1 MVELGQS
8 MSSVQELLVNH
19 MSLAEL
25 EQVLKVRSRSS
36 EQEQQVNHRN
46 PELEQVQEQEQ
57 NMQEQQVL
65 EQELSKQEQ
74 QVLVQEQ
81 SRSSEQVQQV
91 NHKNPGR
98 QQELVQ
104 MVDYKIGLGQ
114 MVDYMKKKEQK
125 TQQL

>member
-1 MVELGQS
+1 

-36 EQEQQVNHRN
+36 EQVQQVNHRN
-46 PELEQVQEQEQ
+46 PELEQEQVQKQEQ

>member
-46 PELEQVQEQEQ
+46 PELEQLQEQEQEQEQ

-65 EQELSKQEQ
+65 EQGQSMQ
-74 QVLVQEQ
+74 VQEQ
-81 SRSSEQVQQV
+81 CRSSEQVQQV

>member
-25 EQVLKVRSRSS
+25 EQVLKVR
-36 EQEQQVNHRN
+36 
-46 PELEQVQEQEQ
+46 
-57 NMQEQQVL
+57 
-65 EQELSKQEQ
+65 
-74 QVLVQEQ
+74 

>member
-1 MVELGQS
+1 
-8 MSSVQELLVNH
+8 
-19 MSLAEL
+19 
-25 EQVLKVRSRSS
+25 
-36 EQEQQVNHRN
+36 
-46 PELEQVQEQEQ
+46 
-57 NMQEQQVL
+57 MQEQQVL

-104 MVDYKIGLGQ
+104 MVDYKIGLVQ
-114 MVDYMKKKEQK
+114 MVDCMKKKEQK
-125 TQQL
+125 IQQL